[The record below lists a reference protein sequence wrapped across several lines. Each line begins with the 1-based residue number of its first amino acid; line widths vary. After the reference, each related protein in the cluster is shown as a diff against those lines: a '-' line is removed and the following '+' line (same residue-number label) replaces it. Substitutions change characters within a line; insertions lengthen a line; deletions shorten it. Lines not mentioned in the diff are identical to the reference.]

1 MTGWLSIALLAA
13 AAVKP
18 TVVPAGKLRAMDDV
32 SPDAGGNF
40 TLTVSPA
47 TITFSA
53 TNPGTLPVVA
63 GSSTA
68 TTSWN
73 ARGSG
78 GGNTWTLKVQAAATT
93 FTNCSTVPVS
103 AVTVTCSAANVT
115 GGSGTHGATA
125 NCAAA
130 FPLSTT
136 AATVASGAD
145 ANNTLSYSATIT
157 FTLADNW
164 KYIAETSPACTLS
177 LTYTANVP

>member
-1 MTGWLSIALLAA
+1 MTGWLTIALLAA

-18 TVVPAGKLRAMDDV
+18 TVVPVGKLRAMDDV
-32 SPDAGGNF
+32 SPDAGANF

-68 TTSWN
+68 TASWN
-73 ARGSG
+73 ASGSG
-78 GGNTWTLKVQAAATT
+78 GGDTWTLTVRAAATT

-103 AVTVTCSAANVT
+103 AVTVTCSAASVT
-115 GGSGTHGATA
+115 SSSGAHGATA

-136 AATVASGAD
+136 AQTVASGAD
-145 ANNTLSYSATIT
+145 ANNTLQYSVTIS

-164 KYIAETSPACTLS
+164 KYIAEMSPACTLS
-177 LTYTANVP
+177 LTYSANVP